1 MLLLLLLL
9 LLFGGG
15 IDPIHGKRGM
25 IWGAGGTVVGRRVLW
40 GAW

>member
-9 LLFGGG
+9 FSGG
-15 IDPIHGKRGM
+15 IDPIHGERGM
-25 IWGAGGTVVGRRVLW
+25 IWRTRGTVVGRRVLW